1 MIRQDYI
8 LRMIE
13 EFIRV
18 LSRIKSLKSDQ
29 LWQQAGGV
37 IDDEFQRLV
46 GTRAQ
51 AVLQMSDT
59 ELLAKVIQ
67 GEPTQAVHA
76 KIRMLSTLLH
86 QAGDVAMAQ
95 DRMEEGQACY
105 LKGLNLLLGSLET
118 SDTPAFPDFVPTV
131 EAFVIALKGVALPLA
146 TQARLMQHYESVEAF
161 ARAEDMLAS
170 MLEAAPNEP
179 KLLDLGI
186 AFYRRL
192 ASRSD
197 SALRAGNLPRVEVN
211 DALTDLERRKS
222 ALVPS

>member
-18 LSRIKSLKSDQ
+18 LSRIKSLKSGQ
-29 LWQQAGGV
+29 LWQQAGEV
-37 IDDEFQRLV
+37 VDDEFKRLV
-46 GTRAQ
+46 GTGAP

-67 GEPTQAVHA
+67 GEPTQVVQT

-86 QAGDVAMAQ
+86 EAGDVAMAQ
-95 DRMEEGQACY
+95 DRTEEGHACY
-105 LKGLNLLLGSLET
+105 LKGLNLLLGSLES
-118 SDTPAFPDFVPTV
+118 SDTPAFPDFVPSV

-170 MLEAAPNEP
+170 MLEAAPKEP

-197 SALRAGNLPRVEVN
+197 SALKAGNLPRAEVN
-211 DALTDLERRKS
+211 EALTNLERRKA
-222 ALVPS
+222 ALVP

>member
-8 LRMIE
+8 LRMIG

-18 LSRIKSLKSDQ
+18 LSRISSLKSGQ
-29 LWQQAGGV
+29 LWQQAGEV
-37 IDDEFQRLV
+37 IDDEFERMV
-46 GTRAQ
+46 GTGAP
-51 AVLQMSDT
+51 AVLQVSDT

-67 GEPTQAVHA
+67 GEPTQAVHY
-76 KIRMLSTLLH
+76 KIRMLSRLL
-86 QAGDVAMAQ
+86 QEAGDVAMAQ
-95 DRMEEGQACY
+95 DRTEEGQACY

-179 KLLDLGI
+179 RLLDLGL

-197 SALRAGNLPRVEVN
+197 SALRAGNLPRAEVN
-211 DALTDLERRKS
+211 VALTDLERRRS